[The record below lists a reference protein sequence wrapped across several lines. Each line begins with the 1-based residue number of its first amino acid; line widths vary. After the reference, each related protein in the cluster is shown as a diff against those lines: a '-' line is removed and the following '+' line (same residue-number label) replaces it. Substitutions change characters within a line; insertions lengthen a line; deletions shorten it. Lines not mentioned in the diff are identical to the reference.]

1 MLPANVSN
9 QTFTWGGSFWLCYNV
24 SVFDFD
30 PLNPKPIYQG
40 FFRHK
45 NIHTCGINFR
55 NINKI
60 CTLTSRVY
68 LLPEMLKKPKTLAL
82 RPGEWG
88 QMPVCP
94 HEPLTSSS
102 LSKASFSFRLLS
114 KARSQTCCHLLTSKL
129 TLGFLVSICVCDPE
143 G

>member
-1 MLPANVSN
+1 MLQMC
-9 QTFTWGGSFWLCYNV
+9 QTRPFPKAAAFDLCYNV

-45 NIHTCGINFR
+45 NIHTCSINFR

-68 LLPEMLKKPKTLAL
+68 LLPEMLKKIKILAL

-88 QMPVCP
+88 QMPIWSP
-94 HEPLTSSS
+94 TRAP
-102 LSKASFSFRLLS
+102 
-114 KARSQTCCHLLTSKL
+114 HLLQSVQGVVQL
-129 TLGFLVSICVCDPE
+129 PPPL
-143 G
+143 